1 MCESGI
7 FTPANVE
14 LDTSSGF
21 VMPEVLAT
29 TSLSVLYR
37 VRKAGKYFIIKT
49 PRNCSGQSLALLQ
62 REYELSLGKSH
73 PNIVNVYTYE
83 SSTVVGPGIVME
95 YIDGRNL
102 SEFIAEN
109 PTVAAR
115 RRVLLQLLQA
125 VSYIHRNGLVHN
137 DIKPENII
145 ISRSDND
152 VKLIDFGLADSDAY
166 YLARTLGCTGAYASP
181 ELLARE
187 NDIDSRSDIYSL
199 GLIIKELFGKRYS
212 RVVNRC
218 LYKEKQKRYNNADEL
233 LSAVRHYNRPLV
245 VSLSLVAAFILLL
258 PLLYI
263 GNTVATQNENVIKE
277 KELFM
282 QIEQTVDSLYSLT
295 ADSLSHAVYFEFA
308 SNNIVNFFESLA
320 EYNQEYISTITPSDM
335 YTKASVHYAR
345 SVAGYNERLWNMAY
359 AMPSYLKSGLSVDEV
374 QYYNKLI
381 EKRLPYTPYRKE

>member
-1 MCESGI
+1 M
-7 FTPANVE
+7 FTTTNVE
-14 LDTSSGF
+14 FDTFSGYA
-21 VMPEVLAT
+21 MPEVLVT
-29 TSLSVLYR
+29 TSSSVLYR

-49 PRNCSGQSLALLQ
+49 PKNSSGQSLSLLQ

-73 PNIVNVYTYE
+73 PNIVHVYTFE

-95 YIDGRNL
+95 YIDGRTL

-109 PTVAAR
+109 PTHAVR
-115 RRVLLQLLQA
+115 KRVLFQLLQA
-125 VSYIHRNGLVHN
+125 VSYIHRSGLVHN

-152 VKLIDFGLADSDAY
+152 VKLIDFGLADNDAY

-199 GLIIKELFGKRYS
+199 GLIMKKLFGKRYS

-218 LYKEKQKRYNNADEL
+218 LQKEKQKRYNHADEL
-233 LSAVRHYNRPLV
+233 LSAIRHYNRPLV
-245 VSLSLVAAFILLL
+245 VALSIVMFLILLL
-258 PLLYI
+258 PVIYI
-263 GNTVATQNENVIKE
+263 GDTVVTKNENILKE
-277 KELFM
+277 KELFLK
-282 QIEQTVDSLYSLT
+282 IEHDVDSLYSLT
-295 ADSLSHAVYFEFA
+295 ADSLSHAQYFEFA

-320 EYNQEYISTITPSDM
+320 KYNEEHISTITPSDM

-345 SVAGYNERLWNMAY
+345 IVADYNERLWNIAY
-359 AMPSYLKSGLSVDEV
+359 GMPSFFKSGLSVDEV
-374 QYYNKLI
+374 QYYNQLI
-381 EKRLPYTPYRKE
+381 EKRLPYTPYNKE

>member
-102 SEFIAEN
+102 LEFIAEN

-218 LYKEKQKRYNNADEL
+218 LQKEKQKRYNNADEL

-245 VSLSLVAAFILLL
+245 VTFSIVMFLILLL
-258 PLLYI
+258 PIIYI
-263 GNTVATQNENVIKE
+263 GDTVVTKNENILKE
-277 KELFM
+277 KELFLK
-282 QIEQTVDSLYSLT
+282 IEHDVDSLYSLT

-381 EKRLPYTPYRKE
+381 EKRLPYTPYSKE

>member
-14 LDTSSGF
+14 FDTSSGF

-102 SEFIAEN
+102 LEFIAEN

-245 VSLSLVAAFILLL
+245 ISLSLAAAFILLL

-345 SVAGYNERLWNMAY
+345 SVADYNERLWNMAY

-381 EKRLPYTPYRKE
+381 EKRLPYTPYSKE